1 MDSTKKRTL
10 FLLVIGVLV
19 VLLVVVSV
27 ITLLRGPR
35 DNLVE
40 LVSATETEYIVDDL
54 YEGQM
59 HIPKFNVSDNHYKP
73 DSFLDRKGVITYE
86 DGPSY
91 IGINVNEQQGEIDW
105 AQVAASDVDYV
116 LIRVGYREYGRGKLV
131 ADKNFEANIKGA
143 AAVNLPVGVY
153 FFSRAITDTEA
164 EEEATFVLEQIRG
177 YNIDYPI
184 AYNWQYRLKE
194 DGSLDESARNT
205 GCNGDQV
212 TGFID
217 AFCKKVKTAGFTA
230 AYYCDKSMGYTKL
243 DLNRLSGYE
252 MWYSEYRAV
261 PSFYYDFGIW
271 QYTKEGTVP
280 GISEQVPINLALKKY
295 D

>member
-1 MDSTKKRTL
+1 MEASKKRAL

-19 VLLVVVSV
+19 VLLVVVSIV
-27 ITLLRGPR
+27 TLLRGPR

-40 LVSATETEYIVDDL
+40 LVSTTETEYIVDDL

-59 HIPKFNVSDNHYKP
+59 HIPKFSVSDNHYKP
-73 DSFLDRKGVITYE
+73 DSFIERKGVITYE

-153 FFSRAITDTEA
+153 FYSRAITDAEA
-164 EEEATFVLEQIRG
+164 EEEAVFVLEQIRG
-177 YNIDYPI
+177 YNVDYPI
-184 AYNWQYRLKE
+184 AYNWQYRYKE

-217 AFCKKVKTAGFTA
+217 TFCKKVKAAGFTA
-230 AYYCDKSMGYTKL
+230 AYYCDKSMGYSKL
-243 DLNRLSGYE
+243 DLSRLSGYE

-280 GISEQVPINLALKKY
+280 GIAEQVPINLALKKY
-295 D
+295 R